1 MVVSLQA
8 LTSLLCLLRFIFSS
22 SASLVLFFFFNDTA
36 TTEIYTLSLHDALPI
51 SFVQHAGEHVD
62 ALERAT
68 TASDA
73 GAIARAAHA
82 FKSAAGSI
90 GAQGLAAALQVLEQS
105 AHAGA
110 LERTREEWERAR
122 READAVVAY
131 LRTARAVK
139 PGDG

>member
-1 MVVSLQA
+1 MREAGAEEAVDGIL
-8 LTSLLCLLRFIFSS
+8 
-22 SASLVLFFFFNDTA
+22 DT
-36 TTEIYTLSLHDALPI
+36 
-51 SFVQHAGEHVD
+51 FVQHAGEHVD